1 MRVSMSEPRNLVL
14 DVDEAGGSVPP
25 RLRIA
30 VGEAWA
36 FTRHGGAPTVS
47 RDCGSLAAFE
57 REVGRLKQ
65 ELDVALA
72 EARGL
77 TGQTARDSARAPAAP
92 EPRAGERQL
101 PDLDAALC
109 VRDVMTRE
117 VRTVAPNDRLRVADE
132 LMQQGGFRHVVVLD
146 EDRVVGVVSRRD
158 IFHGALAWSL
168 GQGKKA
174 HETRLAASPA
184 KDVMATNVVSVDPDA
199 PLAEAAALLRK
210 HQIGCLAVVAGDRLV
225 GILTEG
231 DFLALLAAQTG
242 RP

>member
-77 TGQTARDSARAPAAP
+77 TGQSAR
-92 EPRAGERQL
+92 
-101 PDLDAALC
+101 
-109 VRDVMTRE
+109 
-117 VRTVAPNDRLRVADE
+117 
-132 LMQQGGFRHVVVLD
+132 
-146 EDRVVGVVSRRD
+146 VSRG
-158 IFHGALAWSL
+158 H
-168 GQGKKA
+168 
-174 HETRLAASPA
+174 
-184 KDVMATNVVSVDPDA
+184 
-199 PLAEAAALLRK
+199 LLR
-210 HQIGCLAVVAGDRLV
+210 RSR
-225 GILTEG
+225 
-231 DFLALLAAQTG
+231 G
-242 RP
+242 RASASFRISTPRCASGT